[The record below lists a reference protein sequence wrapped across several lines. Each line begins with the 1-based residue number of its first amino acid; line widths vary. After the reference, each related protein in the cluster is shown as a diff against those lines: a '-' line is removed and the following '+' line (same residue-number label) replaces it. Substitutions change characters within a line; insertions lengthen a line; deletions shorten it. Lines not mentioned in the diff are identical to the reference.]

1 MRKDE
6 KRKKKDEKGRKKMRK
21 EEKREMI
28 RNEKVKE

>member
-1 MRKDE
+1 MWNEE
-6 KRKKKDEKGRKKMRK
+6 KRMRKGRKKMRK